1 MSRNEQVTRQ
11 WLLLRRLERPG
22 GATIDELTGSLPEDF
37 SRHPRTIR
45 RDLQALEACF
55 PIYTDRVDGQ
65 VRWKLVEGFNRV
77 PAVQFSATELIALVF
92 SRDLMRPLEG
102 TAIKESFDLAVAKAS
117 SALPSG
123 ADEYVHRLQGG
134 FSVGLGPHKRY
145 REHRQAVEQLARAI
159 AHHRTVEMRYY
170 TAARDA
176 TSRRKVDPYHL
187 WYAGGGLYL
196 IGYCHMRRDVRMFA
210 VDRIRSLAITN
221 KPCQMPLGFDVDAY
235 VRDALVVMRGG
246 DLVDV
251 ELHFDRKTS
260 AWVKDRIWHPSQKA
274 TSGKDGCLHLCLRV
288 ADTPELVGWILS
300 FGAGVRVESPEPL
313 RQAVRSAALAV
324 AQTAREMEN
333 KDETYRTRP

>member
-1 MSRNEQVTRQ
+1 MPRNEQVTRQ
-11 WLLLRRLERPG
+11 WLLLRRLEKPG
-22 GATIDELTGSLPEDF
+22 GATIDELAASLPEDF

-45 RDLQALEACF
+45 RDLQALETCF
-55 PIYTDRVDGQ
+55 PIYTDRVDGH
-65 VRWKLVEGFNRV
+65 VRWKLVEGFSRV

-102 TAIKESFDLAVAKAS
+102 TAIKASFDLAVAKAS

-123 ADEYVHRLQGG
+123 ADSYVRSLQGG

-145 REHRQAVEQLARAI
+145 REHRHTVEQLARAI
-159 AHHRTVEMRYY
+159 ANHRTVEMRYY
-170 TAARDA
+170 TAARDT
-176 TSRRKVDPYHL
+176 TSRRKVDPYHI

-235 VRDALVVMRGG
+235 VRNALVVMRGG
-246 DLVDV
+246 ALLDV
-251 ELHFDRKTS
+251 VLHFDRRTS

-274 TSGKDGCLHLCLRV
+274 TFGKDGCLHLLLRV
-288 ADTPELVGWILS
+288 ADTPELVGWVLS
-300 FGAGVRVESPEPL
+300 FGPGARVQSPESL
-313 RQAVRSAALAV
+313 RDAVRSAAV
-324 AQTAREMEN
+324 AIAETGPME
-333 KDETYRTRP
+333 KEHETYQTHA